1 MGFAFIASATVLSNM
16 RSVFLDVLWFQWYRW
31 VPRLGQD
38 GTVWWR
44 DVTAIGAAAKQ
55 QDAFNA
61 TAGFACLL
69 LADVLQKALV
79 GLALSGAPCGAWKE
93 NLQKIGCYQSKILRN
108 HSSFGQSGGSLQMP

>member
-1 MGFAFIASATVLSNM
+1 
-16 RSVFLDVLWFQWYRW
+16 
-31 VPRLGQD
+31 
-38 GTVWWR
+38 VWWR

-55 QDAFNA
+55 QNAFKA
-61 TAGFACLL
+61 TAGFACFL

-79 GLALSGAPCGAWKE
+79 GLALSKAPCGAWKE

>member
-1 MGFAFIASATVLSNM
+1 M
-16 RSVFLDVLWFQWYRW
+16 
-31 VPRLGQD
+31 PRLGQD

-44 DVTAIGAAAKQ
+44 DVTAMCAAAEQ
-55 QDAFNA
+55 QDAVNA
-61 TAGFACLL
+61 TAGVACLL

-79 GLALSGAPCGAWKE
+79 GLALSGAPCDAWKA